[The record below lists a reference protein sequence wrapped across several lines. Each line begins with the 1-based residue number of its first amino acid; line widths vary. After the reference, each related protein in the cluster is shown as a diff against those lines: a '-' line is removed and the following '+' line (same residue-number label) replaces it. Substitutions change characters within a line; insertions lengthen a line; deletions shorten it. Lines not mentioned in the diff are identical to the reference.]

1 MSDEEVRAF
10 LEEKMVMQCATVGP
24 RGRPHMVPLWFV
36 GDASELR
43 GWTYAKS
50 QKARN
55 LERDPRATVGLED
68 GVQYNELR
76 GVTFECDVRLS
87 RDPED
92 VERFGLELFGRYAGE
107 LNDDIRAMVAAQAQK
122 RVGLTFVPTRM
133 VSWDHRKL
141 GGVY

>member
-24 RGRPHMVPLWFV
+24 HGRLHMVPLWFV

-92 VERFGLELFGRYAGE
+92 VERFGLELFERYAGE

-122 RVGLTFVPTRM
+122 RVGLTFVPTRL

>member
-10 LEEKMVMQCATVGP
+10 LGEKMVMQCATVGP

-122 RVGLTFVPTRM
+122 RVGLTFVPTHT
-133 VSWDHRKL
+133 VTWDHRKL
-141 GGVY
+141 RGVY